1 MRMLTIFFYTLKM
14 NFRERESYLQMML
27 LPIALIFILGMSLS
41 PLFQPSSIGKTVVAY
56 LNEDKGPVGEN
67 FDRFLDNREVASML
81 AIVNVDNKEEGLR
94 KVEYEEA
101 SAFLHLPTGISES
114 SVTGVNKAIT
124 VTGHPNYSLRIT
136 IVENI
141 VESYVSSVNAVFAMY
156 MMGQPD
162 PVHAYEEGVIRQMPL
177 TASDIMP
184 SSVDYYA
191 VTMLVM
197 IIMYGASYAVSGMK
211 TSYLAAIGRRIKSTP
226 IRASELYAG
235 LVMANVVTVFAQ
247 GLVVIAFSHFV
258 FQVNWGNNIGQ
269 IVGIL
274 FLLVLLA
281 IGLGTAIAMLV
292 RDYILGSRIVDGLVP
307 VFTFIAGGYI
317 PLAIHSGSLISY
329 VQYLSPNYL
338 AQTAMFGTIY
348 GGDSAKTS
356 LMVLGLI
363 IFIMASFVIALVSE
377 RRKMA

>member
-1 MRMLTIFFYTLKM
+1 M

-41 PLFQPSSIGKTVVAY
+41 PMFQPASIGKTVVAY
-56 LNEDKGPVGEN
+56 LNEDRGPVGEN

-81 AIVNVDNKEEGLR
+81 EIVTVDNKEEGLR
-94 KVEYEEA
+94 KVEDEEA
-101 SAFLHLPTGISES
+101 AAFIHLPAGITES
-114 SVTGVNKAIT
+114 SATGLNKAIT
-124 VTGHPNYSLRIT
+124 ITGHPNRSLRLT

-156 MMGQPD
+156 MMGDSD
-162 PVHAYEEGVIRQMPL
+162 PVHAYESGVIRRMPL
-177 TASDIMP
+177 PASDIMP

-197 IIMYGASYAVSGMK
+197 IIMYGATYAVSGMK
-211 TSYLAAIGRRIKSTP
+211 TSYLTEIGKRVKSTP
-226 IRASELYAG
+226 IRASEHYIG
-235 LVMANVVTVFAQ
+235 LVMANVVTVFTQ
-247 GLVVIAFSHFV
+247 GLVVIAFSYFA

-269 IVGIL
+269 IIGIL

-292 RDYILGSRIVDGLVP
+292 RDFMLGSRIIDGLVP

-317 PLAIHSGSLISY
+317 RLAIPSGSLISY

-338 AQTAMFGTIY
+338 AQTAMFNTIY
-348 GGDSAKTS
+348 GGDGAKTG
-356 LMVLGLI
+356 LMVFGLL
-363 IFIMASFVIALVSE
+363 IFITVSFVLALFSE
-377 RRKMA
+377 RRRIA